1 MAVPETSDRRPV
13 GAPYEDA
20 TGVRRPLH
28 PDTDPFYTPPGG
40 FEYAEPGTVLRV
52 RSVTT
57 ALFGLIPQEF
67 PAWQLLY
74 RSTGM
79 DGEPAAAVTTVLLPA
94 GAHREETGGRRTG
107 VAATPRPLLSFQS
120 AIDAVSATCFP
131 SYALRRGARAAGAI
145 AQGEFL
151 FIAAALSRGW
161 AVSVPDHEG
170 VEGRWGIPREPG
182 YLTLDGIRAAISL
195 PELGLVPSPRIGLW
209 GYSGGGLAT
218 AWAAETAPGYAPELG
233 IVGAVLG
240 SPVGDLPSAFLRLNG
255 TVHAGLPTLVVAGL
269 RRGYPALRRIIAQYV
284 DGNGLRLLA
293 AAERSTTAAAV
304 VRLAFHNLDDNL
316 TVRLADLLALPEIV
330 AIFDE
335 LQVGTARPAA
345 PMLVLQAVHDQIIA
359 VGDIDGLVTRYRA
372 AGAHVTYLRDRLSE
386 HLSLLPLS
394 AASSLDYLED
404 RFAGRALPASE
415 TRTVWSVAGTVRAVR
430 GIAGIVA
437 DTVRM
442 VLGKPVGA

>member
-1 MAVPETSDRRPV
+1 MGIPETIAGGPV
-13 GAPYEDA
+13 GPAYEDA
-20 TGVRRPLH
+20 ADVRRPLH
-28 PDTDPFYTPPGG
+28 PDSDPFYAAPQG

-57 ALFGLIPQEF
+57 ALFGLIPQRF

-74 RSTGM
+74 RSTDM

-94 GAHREETGGRRTG
+94 GAARDGRA
-107 VAATPRPLLSFQS
+107 VPRPLLSFQS

-131 SYALRRGARAAGAI
+131 SYALRRGARAAGTI

-170 VEGRWGIPREPG
+170 TAGRWGIPREPG
-182 YLTLDGIRAAISL
+182 YLTLDGLRAAISF
-195 PELGLVPSPRIGLW
+195 PELGLDPSPRIGLW

-218 AWAAETAPGYAPELG
+218 AWAVETAPGYAPELA
-233 IVGAVLG
+233 VAGAVLG

-269 RRGYPALRRIIAQYV
+269 RRAYPALRRVIAQYV
-284 DGNGLRLLA
+284 DGNGRRLLE
-293 AAERSTTAAAV
+293 AAEGQTTAAAV

-316 TVRLADLLALPEIV
+316 TVPLADLLALPDIV

-335 LQVGTARPAA
+335 LQVGVSRPSA
-345 PMLVLQAVHDQIIA
+345 PLLVLQAVHDQIIA
-359 VGDIDGLVTRYRA
+359 VDDIDGLVARYRGS
-372 AGAHVTYLRDRLSE
+372 GAHVTYLRDLLSE

-394 AASSLDYLED
+394 APSSLDYLGD

-415 TRTVWSVAGTVRAVR
+415 TRTVRSVAGTVRAVR
-430 GIAGIVA
+430 GMAGIVLN
-437 DTVRM
+437 TVRM
-442 VLGKPVGA
+442 LLGRPIGA